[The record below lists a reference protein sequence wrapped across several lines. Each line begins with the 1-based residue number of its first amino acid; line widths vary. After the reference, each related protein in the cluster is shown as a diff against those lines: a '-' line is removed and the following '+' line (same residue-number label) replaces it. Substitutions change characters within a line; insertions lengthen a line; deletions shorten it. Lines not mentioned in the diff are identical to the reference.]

1 MNAKERLRAYLEQRR
16 ELGESEMVL
25 DALDVDDVM
34 RMLGA
39 LPGAGGDVAAAT
51 STDPEADELPTAMKL
66 TRADGASAAPRPP
79 APKPPRA
86 NAPDPQERIVFKAG
100 APDAPPASDDWR
112 EVMRNL
118 HASSAVKPPAAPPPS
133 LDAPPATAP
142 DDPSADDADAA
153 MPHREPLQG
162 TLRVEG
168 LIVPLGLR
176 VERPALHSAAATM
189 GWHTRAAL
197 DEAIVGCTRCSLH
210 ETATRAVPGSGN
222 PIAEVMVV
230 GDAPRD
236 LEDVS
241 GEPFGG
247 PAGELL
253 DKILA
258 AVQLS
263 RDSVFLCNVMKHRTP
278 GERQPMPDEIRA
290 CAPFLQRQI
299 ELVQP
304 KLIIA
309 FGTFAAQS
317 LLGTKLPMG
326 KLRQQIHWYQGI
338 PLVAT
343 YHPAALLRND
353 AWKRPTW
360 EDVKLA
366 RRVLDA
372 TIRA

>member
-1 MNAKERLRAYLEQRR
+1 MNAKERLRAYLQQRR
-16 ELGESEMVL
+16 ELGESEMML
-25 DALDVDDVM
+25 DALEVDDVM

-39 LPGAGGDVAAAT
+39 LPNAGGDVDAAT
-51 STDPEADELPTAMKL
+51 STAPEADELPTAMRL
-66 TRADGASAAPRPP
+66 TRTDGAPATPRPSTSAAPR
-79 APKPPRA
+79 AS
-86 NAPDPQERIVFKAG
+86 APDLQERVVFDAG

-112 EVMRNL
+112 EMMRNL
-118 HASSAVKPPAAPPPS
+118 HGSSAAKPPAAPPSPPVAPRAAAPEEPS
-133 LDAPPATAP
+133 R
-142 DDPSADDADAA
+142 DDADVTV
-153 MPHREPLQG
+153 PHREPLQG

-189 GWHTRAAL
+189 GWHTRASL
-197 DEAIVGCTRCSLH
+197 DEAIVACTRCSLH

-236 LEDVS
+236 VEDVS

-263 RDSVFLCNVMKHRTP
+263 RDSVFVCNVMKHRTP

-309 FGTFAAQS
+309 FGTFTAQS

>member
-39 LPGAGGDVAAAT
+39 LPGGAASAPDGTAT
-51 STDPEADELPTAMKL
+51 EVVRAPRSTPAPPPTPRD
-66 TRADGASAAPRPP
+66 TPRADVPPPVERVYEERSAPNAAP
-79 APKPPRA
+79 
-86 NAPDPQERIVFKAG
+86 V
-100 APDAPPASDDWR
+100 SDDWR

-118 HASSAVKPPAAPPPS
+118 QGGSASRPPETPTPPA
-133 LDAPPATAP
+133 
-142 DDPSADDADAA
+142 SADVPAA
-153 MPHREPLQG
+153 AAGMPTRPPRTG

-168 LIVPLGLR
+168 IVVPLGLR
-176 VERPALHSAAATM
+176 VERPSVLGSAVA
-189 GWHTRAAL
+189 GSDWHTLRDVDAAIAACKACGL
-197 DEAIVGCTRCSLH
+197 VQS
-210 ETATRAVPGSGN
+210 ATRPVPGIGN
-222 PIAEVMVV
+222 PDAEVLVV
-230 GDAPRD
+230 GEAPGEQED
-236 LEDVS
+236 LR
-241 GEPFGG
+241 GEPFVG
-247 PAGELL
+247 PAGDLL
-253 DKILA
+253 TKILGA
-258 AVQLS
+258 IQLT
-263 RDSVFLCNVMKHRTP
+263 RESVYICNVLKHRPP
-278 GERQPMPDEIRA
+278 GNRNPLPDEVRA

-299 ELVQP
+299 DLVQP
-304 KLIIA
+304 TLILA

-317 LLGTKLPMG
+317 LLGTKLAIG
-326 KLRQQIHWYQGI
+326 KLRQQLHWYQGI

-372 TIRA
+372 TVRS